1 MWGEH
6 QGSSGWP
13 LECHQTVHSRDPVI
27 ILGLSPIGLQHEAKI
42 SNLKTGSYRRRCGQ
56 HFARRL
62 WSDWDQWSVSRA
74 RAPSYAMRSAPWG
87 PTLAPHR
94 WPDLRNCGVVT

>member
-42 SNLKTGSYRRRCGQ
+42 SNLKTAVLTEGGVGSTLQDACGLTGISGLCLGPEHPLMQ
-56 HFARRL
+56 CV
-62 WSDWDQWSVSRA
+62 QPPG
-74 RAPSYAMRSAPWG
+74 APP
-87 PTLAPHR
+87 
-94 WPDLRNCGVVT
+94 